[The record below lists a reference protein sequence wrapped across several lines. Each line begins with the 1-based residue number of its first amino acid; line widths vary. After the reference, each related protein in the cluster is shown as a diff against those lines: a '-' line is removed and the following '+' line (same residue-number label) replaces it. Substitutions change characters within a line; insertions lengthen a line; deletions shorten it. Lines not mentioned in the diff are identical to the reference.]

1 MLQSTHA
8 RAEST
13 DRTTRYR
20 IEFCR
25 HAEPGQDVLLEFLDP
40 APAAAVSTAEAVD
53 TIRPPARRVGR
64 AERVPPSAA
73 PPPAEGLEVLV
84 VVGGPQ
90 DETRWRKE
98 LRDWVG
104 SGETRAVSVKV
115 RDVLAWWGPG
125 RAAILAPADEIQP
138 ALLAVVELAFY
149 ETELRR
155 LEAETA
161 AAWPEAEQDTPL
173 AYDVTAGDLARQEIL
188 GRRTVAVFDRRIR
201 QARIEPHLR
210 HAAADLP
217 LAARRLGDLLR
228 RKARAQERIES
239 LDSKTE
245 VYEYIYELAS
255 QRMGEYRNSRRERL
269 LEIIIIVILA
279 VETAAM
285 FIDGFI
291 TWWASPD

>member
-1 MLQSTHA
+1 
-8 RAEST
+8 
-13 DRTTRYR
+13 
-20 IEFCR
+20 
-25 HAEPGQDVLLEFLDP
+25 
-40 APAAAVSTAEAVD
+40 
-53 TIRPPARRVGR
+53 
-64 AERVPPSAA
+64 
-73 PPPAEGLEVLV
+73 
-84 VVGGPQ
+84 
-90 DETRWRKE
+90 
-98 LRDWVG
+98 
-104 SGETRAVSVKV
+104 
-115 RDVLAWWGPG
+115 
-125 RAAILAPADEIQP
+125 
-138 ALLAVVELAFY
+138 VVELAFY